1 MSEWQVREKFLEI
14 KFESIDGLR
23 VHMWPRH
30 ECLATFDKK
39 HNYIQFTA
47 PPKGTFGPTLKNPGD
62 TYPCRARQRWVLHR
76 APSSRRS
83 AAVRQPVA
91 FPERGAQA
99 EASAWPAA
107 GHFCWK
113 LQSATWEFL
122 PPFLLYLFPFSWG
135 LAFFSVRLIA
145 CLSLCP
151 GLSPSAPL
159 LKDQKCQREN
169 FYKCQIHTPTP
180 LILSCFPKRW
190 VCLAFGL

>member
-1 MSEWQVREKFLEI
+1 MGYVCICGPGMNAWLLLIRNITISSLQPHQKE
-14 KFESIDGLR
+14 
-23 VHMWPRH
+23 P
-30 ECLATFDKK
+30 LAQPWKTQET
-39 HNYIQFTA
+39 HTPVEQGNVPSA
-47 PPKGTFGPTLKNPGD
+47 SS
-62 TYPCRARQRWVLHR
+62 R

-151 GLSPSAPL
+151 GLSLSAPL
-159 LKDQKCQREN
+159 LKDQRCQREN

-180 LILSCFPKRW
+180 LILSCFQKRW